1 MSKTRRRRSR
11 GKSRRKSRRKSR
23 SKRAGG
29 FWGRLKKRLGFG
41 KKDTAEPTRPP
52 LRRPSPRR
60 APHGGPAWKRQTNQH
75 RAKKRD
81 TTEQVSPNTMR
92 GARAQQV
99 SPSGARSVT
108 PPIGWYKGKKYTE
121 AADNVTAWNEARA
134 SQPPA
139 ATPAANPFNEWE
151 MRGGRDGSPISWYNR
166 TTGEK
171 RTVQPYSNWNAIGM
185 EAGNREMRAGE
196 AEGAF
201 MLDEELSAAEA
212 AAASRQAQQE
222 VERVTAL
229 ILDTA
234 QQQRVQQRRVQH
246 KEERKKKRRTHR
258 GGRHTKKRR
267 SRQKS
272 SKA

>member
-1 MSKTRRRRSR
+1 MSKTRRRR
-11 GKSRRKSRRKSR
+11 SRRKSRRKSR

-41 KKDTAEPTRPP
+41 KKDTATPTRPP

-75 RAKKRD
+75 QAKKRD
-81 TTEQVSPNTMR
+81 RSTEQVSPNTMR

-99 SPSGARSVT
+99 RPSGARSVT
-108 PPIGWYKGKKYTE
+108 PPIGWYKGKKYAE
-121 AADNVTAWNEARA
+121 AADNVAAWNEAKA
-134 SQPPA
+134 SRPA
-139 ATPAANPFNEWE
+139 AANPFNEWE

-166 TTGEK
+166 ATGEK
-171 RTVQPYSNWNAIGM
+171 RTVQPYSNWSAIGV

-212 AAASRQAQQE
+212 AAAARQAQQE

-229 ILDTA
+229 ILDTT
-234 QQQRVQQRRVQH
+234 QQQRVQQRWAQRQ
-246 KEERKKKRRTHR
+246 EQRHR

-267 SRQKS
+267 SRRKS
-272 SKA
+272 RKG